1 MFIILVPDK
10 PDGLDDALVWNS
22 LGQQMGVTGF
32 NGVYGYLLVIV
43 SSIPFYFSSMKVFL
57 GSSYGD
63 ILGLVYSPY
72 WLG

>member
-1 MFIILVPDK
+1 MFIILVLDK

-43 SSIPFYFSSMKVFL
+43 SSIPFYFFSMKVFL